1 MLLNINLL
9 EEQLIKLHKFI
20 YKYLILPQDRK
31 NELVFAINLTD
42 FTILPFKS
50 GFAFINRGPP

>member
-42 FTILPFKS
+42 FTILPFKVDLLS
-50 GFAFINRGPP
+50 